1 MPLISSITQESL
13 LKAREDFAE
22 GLEIPPN
29 LIPDALALSWERS
42 RSAGLTPYSRG
53 LDKVLPE
60 RLKVEQTLEDNQWLI
75 SHVQPEMQLLW
86 QSLKDP
92 YWTLLCINNQGLIIH
107 HHNSESA
114 TTPTLKYLS
123 TGRVLLENEIG
134 TTAPGCSLREGRPII
149 VDSNQHYLSELDKFF
164 CAAVPIRTPE
174 GHLLGVLD
182 VTGVDSQPPLWL
194 QERLNL
200 TALAIE
206 NRLYLDFQDCSLL
219 HVHADPRLIDT
230 PLEGIIAV
238 DPEGRLLHANRSA
251 KCLLG
256 LDQES
261 ALKTSTSLET
271 LFGVRGQRI
280 FDKLRMFPDETHSIP
295 LINGHP
301 LFARLRSPT
310 ERVHSLQ
317 SAAILSS
324 SGRPPSRAFAHDL
337 ILEKAFKMASQAFA
351 GEVPI
356 LMQGETGTGKE
367 VFAKAL
373 HDNLAATGPFVAIN
387 CSAIPSNLIEAELF
401 GYSDG
406 AFTGGRKGGAIG
418 KIELANGGTLFLD
431 EIGDMPLDMQTRL
444 LRVLQERNLCRI
456 GDTRVIPLDFRLL
469 SASHRNLEALVA
481 EHTFRE
487 DLFYRI
493 NGFCVTLPA
502 LRERSNL
509 AALIDDLLQQ
519 LSPNL
524 PKTLSPAALK
534 ALLDY
539 SWPGNVRQLQ
549 QALKVACIFSGEQSL
564 IDIENFPPDLQ
575 GKLLS
580 NRDQNSGQSPLK
592 RLEIDAIH
600 KALAQNQGNISA
612 TASQLGLSRSTLYKK
627 LRC

>member
-1 MPLISSITQESL
+1 MKERAKSNVLQRVS
-13 LKAREDFAE
+13 REDVLRDQFTLDELNDLNNYLAWNIWDVLVMRATEGESGMIPRQEYEILAFMNEFYRWPEILRMTTNEVGAE
-22 GLEIPPN
+22 GVMKIGET
-29 LIPDALALSWERS
+29 AR
-42 RSAGLTPYSRG
+42 R
-53 LDKVLPE
+53 
-60 RLKVEQTLEDNQWLI
+60 
-75 SHVQPEMQLLW
+75 
-86 QSLKDP
+86 
-92 YWTLLCINNQGLIIH
+92 
-107 HHNSESA
+107 
-114 TTPTLKYLS
+114 
-123 TGRVLLENEIG
+123 EIG
-134 TTAPGCSLREGRPII
+134 TKVNSVHDWSIGAVGFGMGRCGLLALEAIKPQDYIAESNDILKFMQRVLWSTTFLSPALSLG
-149 VDSNQHYLSELDKFF
+149 
-164 CAAVPIRTPE
+164 
-174 GHLLGVLD
+174 
-182 VTGVDSQPPLWL
+182 QPPLWL

-206 NRLYLDFQDCSLL
+206 NRLYLDFKDCSLL

-230 PLEGIIAV
+230 PFEGIITV

-261 ALKTSTSLET
+261 ALKTSTSLES

-280 FDKLRMFPDETHSIP
+280 FDKLRMFPDETHSMP

-317 SAAILSS
+317 RAAILSS
-324 SGRPPSRAFAHDL
+324 SGRPPSCAFTHDL

-373 HDNLAATGPFVAIN
+373 HDNLAVTRPFVAIN

-580 NRDQNSGQSPLK
+580 NRDQKSGQSPLK

-627 LRC
+627 LRY